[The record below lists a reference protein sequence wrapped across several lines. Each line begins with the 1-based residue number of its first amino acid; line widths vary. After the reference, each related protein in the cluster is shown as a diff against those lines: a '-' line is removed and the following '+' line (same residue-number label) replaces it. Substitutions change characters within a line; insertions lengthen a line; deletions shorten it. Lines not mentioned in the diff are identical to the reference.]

1 MDAHRPPGAPL
12 RVALFGLGGVGS
24 AVAARLI
31 DPAWQAGVAARGVLP
46 PELVALGVR
55 DPERP
60 RGITLPDSVRRTDDL
75 TALATDPGVDVIIEL
90 LGGTEVAGAVI
101 RAAMAA
107 GKQVVTAN
115 KMLLAKLGPSLEL
128 AARAAGI
135 ALRFEAAVGGGI
147 PVLSPLVLD
156 LAANHISAVRGIV
169 NGTTNHVLTA
179 MAQDGRAYQDVL
191 AEAQARGYAEADP
204 ASDVEGH
211 DAADKLAILTRLSFG
226 GWPDVEALRRSVP
239 TTSGDAPPGIT
250 GVRPVELARAADLGL
265 AIKLVARAE
274 RRRDGAV
281 WAAVTP
287 VAVRAGSPLG
297 STWGVTNL
305 VEIIAEPVG
314 RVAFRGPGAGGPATS
329 SAVLADV
336 LAIARG
342 EGSTWEPLPPAA
354 EAPAMVD
361 DLEVERGWFFV
372 ADRLPGGQLPA
383 RLADLALA
391 RSEEAVVTRPMS
403 LAALRY
409 ALIEAGVEATLYPV
423 ISEA

>member
-1 MDAHRPPGAPL
+1 MDAHRLAQAPL

-31 DPAWQAGVAARGVLP
+31 DPAWAAGVAARGVVP
-46 PELVALGVR
+46 PVLVALGVR
-55 DPERP
+55 DPDRP
-60 RGITLPDSVRRTDDL
+60 RGLSLPDSVRRTDDL
-75 TALATDPGVDVIIEL
+75 LVLAAAPDVDVVVEL
-90 LGGTEVAGAVI
+90 LGGTPVAGAVI
-101 RAAMAA
+101 DAAIAA
-107 GKQVVTAN
+107 GKHVVTAN
-115 KMLLAKLGPSLEL
+115 KQLLARLGPALEL

-147 PVLSPLVLD
+147 PVLGPLVLD
-156 LAANHISAVRGIV
+156 LSANHIGAVRGIV

-226 GWPDVEALRRSVP
+226 GWPDVDSLRRSVP

-297 STWGVTNL
+297 STMGVTNL
-305 VEIIAEPVG
+305 VEVIAEPVG

-342 EGSTWEPLPPAA
+342 EGSTWEPLPPAS

-361 DLEVERGWFFV
+361 DLEVERGWFLV
-372 ADRLPGGQLPA
+372 ADGLPGGQLPA
-383 RLADLALA
+383 RLVDLALA
-391 RSEEAVVTRPMS
+391 RSEEAIVTRPMS

-409 ALIEAGVEATLYPV
+409 ALIETGVEATLYPV